1 VRQAIVQEKHSLLC
15 VLLVDKDVTVSC
27 LTSLQVHDH
36 LVGIVQ
42 RSLLDPRLD
51 LLISCEFEHL
61 LDLTGRADGAATKL
75 DAVRDE
81 REGVHRREVAA
92 VRSAAKE
99 LAKFPAPT
107 LVLGSDLPD
116 LDECALRLEQAKVVG
131 QGHLL
136 ARDRAH
142 DEVES
147 LLVLRSPVLI
157 RIGGDVLVCAEL
169 ENVVLLVC
177 LTRDTD
183 DAICPKS
190 LGEKDTEMAQ
200 AADTN
205 NADGLARTAAV
216 GLQWREDSDTAA
228 EHGSCVGGAQALWD
242 LEDEVRVGAV
252 VVCISAV
259 GFANVVGVD

>member
-1 VRQAIVQEKHSLLC
+1 MALPPSLMPFAMS
-15 VLLVDKDVTVSC
+15 VKAFT
-27 LTSLQVHDH
+27 
-36 LVGIVQ
+36 GG
-42 RSLLDPRLD
+42 RLPP
-51 LLISCEFEHL
+51 S
-61 LDLTGRADGAATKL
+61 GAL
-75 DAVRDE
+75 
-81 REGVHRREVAA
+81 REG
-92 VRSAAKE
+92 
-99 LAKFPAPT
+99 LARIPVQT
-107 LVLGSDLPD
+107 SVVWSDLPD
-116 LDECALRLEQAKVVG
+116 LDECAFRLEQAKVIG

-142 DEVES
+142 NEVER
-147 LLVLRSPVLI
+147 LLILGSPVLI

-183 DAICPKS
+183 DAVCTKS

-205 NADGLARTAAV
+205 NADGLARAAAV

-228 EHGSCVGGAQALWD
+228 EHGSCVGGTQALWD
-242 LEDEVRVGAV
+242 LEDEVGVGAV
-252 VVCISAV
+252 VVRISTV